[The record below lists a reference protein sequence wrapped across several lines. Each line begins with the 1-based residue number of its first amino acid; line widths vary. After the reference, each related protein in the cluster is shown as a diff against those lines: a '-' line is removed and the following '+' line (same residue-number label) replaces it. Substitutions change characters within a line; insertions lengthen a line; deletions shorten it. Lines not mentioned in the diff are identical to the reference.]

1 MKSIKKTLRWIGIY
15 LVVLILEILLTT
27 MLSRHIHYPSL
38 SMEIALSIAGLIFPG
53 LVARK
58 KKKKKGESPETK

>member
-1 MKSIKKTLRWIGIY
+1 MKSLKKTLRWIGIY

-53 LVARK
+53 LVANALSK
-58 KKKKKGESPETK
+58 KKSESPETK

>member
-1 MKSIKKTLRWIGIY
+1 MKSIKETLRWIGIY

-53 LVARK
+53 LVASALS
-58 KKKKKGESPETK
+58 KKKGESLETK